1 MVVKRLSHSGIKG
14 QKKGIRRFQYANG
27 TYTKAGNERYRPG
40 KGTKLAALGMAAL
53 IEANTGIG
61 SAAIKGILS
70 AIGKMS
76 IGAAG
81 GAGLLSLA
89 TSAIATIPPVFW
101 ALALPTLAIGIGT
114 AINSQI
120 NNPNKG
126 YNPFINRQQYF
137 KDRKYGY

>member
-14 QKKGIRRFQYANG
+14 QRKGVRRFQYANG
-27 TYTKAGNERYRPG
+27 TYTKEGNERYRPS

-61 SAAIKGILS
+61 RKAVSAVLS
-70 AIGKMS
+70 AIGGKALAGSGLIALGAS
-76 IGAAG
+76 IV
-81 GAGLLSLA
+81 
-89 TSAIATIPPVFW
+89 SAIPPVFW
-101 ALALPTLAIGIGT
+101 AVSITAAAVGIGSVIRST
-114 AINSQI
+114 MD
-120 NNPNKG
+120 NPNKG